1 MFQFDATGNL
11 KRNYGV
17 KLDQSSKA
25 GFFNNSPLTSDMY
38 LAFSSL
44 RESADNKSLYWL
56 IRDVKTVRKE
66 SFTGW
71 NTLTTTWTPLYQY
84 EYGNININ
92 NGELSEINGFG
103 ESEKKEYYLFPNT
116 GAYKLS
122 HYLYFFSETI
132 NGSKILLSRM
142 DLSK

>member
-1 MFQFDATGNL
+1 MFQFDANGNL

-17 KLDQSSKA
+17 KLDQSSKS

-38 LAFSSL
+38 LAYSSL
-44 RESADNKSLYWL
+44 RESSDTKSLYWL

-71 NTLTTTWTPLYQY
+71 NSIATTWTPLYQY
-84 EYGNININ
+84 EYGNINIA
-92 NGELSEINGFG
+92 NGELSEIKGFG

-116 GAYKLS
+116 GSYRMNQ
-122 HYLYFFSETI
+122 YLYFFSETI
-132 NGSKILLSRM
+132 NGNKILLSRI